1 MAEQVTVKDLQ
12 VILKALDT
20 SDDKI
25 HTCIGTSGTADS
37 AAAAAPVVA
46 EQHGAVMINPLMGG
60 RGR

>member
-37 AAAAAPVVA
+37 AAAAPVI
-46 EQHGAVMINPLMGG
+46 ESHDAVMINPLMGG